1 MPKTPRY
8 TAKEI
13 IKLLQDDGWF
23 EVSQNGSHKKFRHN
37 TKAGI
42 VVVPMHDG
50 NVKIGTQSNILK
62 QAGLKQG
69 K

>member
-23 EVSQNGSHKKFRHN
+23 EVSQSGSHKKFRHN
-37 TKAGI
+37 TKTGI

-62 QAGLKQG
+62 QAGLK
-69 K
+69 

>member
-13 IKLLQDDGWF
+13 IKLLHSDGWF

-37 TKAGI
+37 KKTGI
-42 VVVPMHDG
+42 VIVPVHDEKL
-50 NVKIGTQSNILK
+50 KIGTQNNIMK

-69 K
+69 E